1 MANRTIRV
9 LCFVANRRKT
19 GSKRGKP
26 GPSRSHGLPK
36 SAPTGPPLPTHGLG
50 PSDLTPS
57 ELWGSLR
64 QGARNVAGVRY
75 QLAVTAHLLAESRAG
90 VLPFVELVPEG
101 YEDIDCLDR
110 DELRWLVQAKEVG
123 AGAGRFTAGS
133 VAEVIAHAAPAAHG
147 ETRIVAVT
155 DAQLGGQIVETGWT
169 RSIADTPGFDI
180 GSVVNGVVT
189 RGLTRSDAEA
199 LVARS
204 HVVRLP
210 WNTAPLT
217 TLSIAGTYTVAP
229 AVAAIATS
237 RLLEDLGTVAADQ
250 RQAEVDRPGRRV
262 LNDLDALVARVVSVV
277 DVDSLDTAVRLGVCE
292 IADYAVAPGASHADF
307 LLGLDAAPAHI
318 GAHYDIIRPG
328 PSRATQ
334 VALEEARYALIAGA
348 SGSGKSAQMWRSAR
362 DVAPGARVVRVH
374 RLETDADVR
383 ELDRFVQLLSP
394 SDASAVVVCC
404 DDLGRPRTSMWPVA
418 ARRLLE
424 QASVLLLGAVRHEDF
439 TAELLRHGGELVELS
454 LDDDTALAIAD
465 QVSYAGISLALETSE
480 AVRSADGHLME
491 YIALLTT
498 GKRMRAVLAAQ
509 VEALLRLDE
518 DAAARVTRLVCAAHV
533 LGVGVA
539 GEAVAEGTDLDVHR
553 AAQALRRLQDEHIV
567 TSEDQTTW
575 RGLHQ
580 RRSDVLTDLLHETP
594 PPTLHAT
601 MTTAVGVVAPAALG
615 WCLRR
620 LVELFP
626 LLPSLDPELVR
637 AAVMECSS
645 AAETAALLEGL
656 ERADHSVTARE
667 YLPILERHRRPRVP
681 VLDMA
686 LLVLGEK
693 LAGVRFG
700 EDGGNSLVDNMGRH
714 LHQCAEALPNRSTT
728 YSDAAGAAITEDR
741 LSELVSTAE
750 LEDAVRLLEAAA
762 SHVRLSGRSLGRI
775 AAAFPWPEGTV
786 EPVTRRLHARLI
798 AACWLACSTE
808 HDFHAVFGGP
818 SDRLLRAV
826 GADPDIVSASLP
838 PAQALEATVQLLANP
853 MDDRQSASFDWD
865 LESRARDTG
874 DVTNRVAVEVATFIG
889 ECCPELE
896 IVEVVTVIA
905 DGSRF
910 RLGDFEPGHKR
921 LGRNARPSREL
932 VRVNVGIQAAISRQ
946 VAAHSWTE
954 LVRLRS
960 RAAVL
965 LAGLAREGPR
975 RLNGTDNPRRRIEWL
990 SQLEVVEDLL
1000 VQLPR
1005 PPVVSEL
1012 DMGTPAV
1019 IWDAQREDEPVSA
1032 GLRRAAAVLRM
1043 LVPEGAGQL
1052 VAVGAG
1058 EQARQAAERV
1068 EAAAGDAIELTTAVE
1083 RSALVDLAEHLRR
1096 LGDVLVAM
1104 SFDPTITSR
1113 LRGSPNDFAIV
1124 VASEV
1129 QGAARRQLEG
1139 ERSTLEDVFGR
1150 VPGAAVLE
1158 LPDRAPFMTSIAGHQ
1173 WLITVPPESW
1183 DEATRLA
1190 ANLEERLVDVPV
1202 SIVCEVDRSLLP
1214 VAVRLSH
1221 SFGSGLLPV
1230 PPETVAEFASMMDRS
1245 TVSGPSIELV
1255 SAVTGELL
1263 MASWYQ
1269 SRSDLRNASWPDPGG
1284 SPHTHLQNAEETVG
1298 DLESTHPELAEPL
1311 RALTDRVAAE
1321 VRGVRGERTVAAEL
1335 SGADVFDA
1343 VDLPESHAITLVS
1356 RGILAALDV
1365 EFQRATTE

>member
-1 MANRTIRV
+1 MLKRSIRV
-9 LCFVANRRKT
+9 LCSVANRRKA
-19 GSKRGKP
+19 GSRRGKP
-26 GPSRSHGLPK
+26 GPSRSRGLPK
-36 SAPTGPPLPTHGLG
+36 SAPTGPPLPTDGLG
-50 PSDLTPS
+50 PSDQTPS

-90 VLPFVELVPEG
+90 VLPFVGLVPEG

-110 DELRWLVQAKEVG
+110 DALRWLVQAKEVG

-133 VAEVIAHAAPAAHG
+133 VAEVIAHAGPAAHG

-169 RSIADTPGFDI
+169 RSIADTPGFDVD
-180 GSVVNGVVT
+180 SVVDAVMT

-237 RLLEDLGTVAADQ
+237 RLLEDLATVAADQ
-250 RQAEVDRPGRRV
+250 RHAEADRPGRRV
-262 LNDLDALVARVVSVV
+262 LNDLDSLVARVLSVV
-277 DVDSLDTAVRLGVCE
+277 EVDSLDTAVRLGVCE

-362 DVAPGARVVRVH
+362 DVAPGARVIRVH

-394 SDASAVVVCC
+394 SDASAVIVCC

-454 LDDDTALAIAD
+454 LDHDTALAIAD
-465 QVSYAGISLALETSE
+465 QLSYAGISLALETSE

-509 VEALLRLDE
+509 VEALLRLDD

-539 GEAVAEGTDLDVHR
+539 GEAVAEGTELDVHR
-553 AAQALRRLQDEHIV
+553 AAHALRRLQDEHIV
-567 TSEDQTTW
+567 TSEDQSTW

-626 LLPSLDPELVR
+626 LLPSLDPQVVR
-637 AAVMECSS
+637 AAVAECSS
-645 AAETAALLEGL
+645 AAEMAALLEGL
-656 ERADHSVTARE
+656 ERADHSVTARQ
-667 YLPILERHRRPRVP
+667 YLPVLDRYRRPRVP
-681 VLDMA
+681 LLDMA
-686 LLVLGEK
+686 LLVLSDK

-700 EDGGNSLVDNMGRH
+700 EDGGDSALDTMGRH
-714 LHQCAEALPNRSTT
+714 LHRCAEALPDRSTT
-728 YSDAAGAAITEDR
+728 YSHAAGAAITEDR

-762 SHVRLSGRSLGRI
+762 SYVRLSGRSLGRI
-775 AAAFPWPEGTV
+775 AAAFPWPAGIV
-786 EPVTRRLHARLI
+786 EPATRRLHARLI
-798 AACWLACSTE
+798 AACWLACSGA
-808 HDFHAVFGGP
+808 DDVHAVFGELG
-818 SDRLLRAV
+818 DRLLRAA
-826 GADPDIVSASLP
+826 GADPDIVSATLP
-838 PAQALEATVQLLANP
+838 PEQGLEATVHLLANP
-853 MDDRQSASFDWD
+853 TDDRQSPSFDWD
-865 LESRARDTG
+865 FESRARDTG

-889 ECCPELE
+889 DCCPELE
-896 IVEVVTVIA
+896 TVEVVTVIA
-905 DGSRF
+905 DGSRL

-946 VAAHSWTE
+946 AAAHSWTE
-954 LVRLRS
+954 LLRLRS

-965 LAGLAREGPR
+965 LARLTREAPR
-975 RLNGTDNPRRRIEWL
+975 RLSEHDNSRRRTEWL
-990 SQLEVVEDLL
+990 AQLEAVEGLL
-1000 VQLPR
+1000 AQLPR
-1005 PPVVSEL
+1005 PPVASEL

-1019 IWDAQREDEPVSA
+1019 TWDAQREDEPVSA

-1043 LVPEGAGQL
+1043 LVPEAAGQL

-1068 EAAAGDAIELTTAVE
+1068 DAAAGDAIELTTAVE

-1096 LGDVLVAM
+1096 LRNVLVALG
-1104 SFDPTITSR
+1104 FDSTVSSR
-1113 LRGSPNDFAIV
+1113 LRGAPENFPAIV
-1124 VASEV
+1124 TAEVEDAAARQLAAERQVLEGAFGSV
-1129 QGAARRQLEG
+1129 QGA
-1139 ERSTLEDVFGR
+1139 T
-1150 VPGAAVLE
+1150 VLQI
-1158 LPDRAPFMTSIAGHQ
+1158 PDRDAFLSSIAGHQ
-1173 WLITVPPESW
+1173 WLITVPPEGW
-1183 DEATRLA
+1183 QEVTGVAV
-1190 ANLEERLVDVPV
+1190 NLERPLVDVPV
-1202 SIVCEVDRSLLP
+1202 SIACEVADQLLP
-1214 VAVRLSH
+1214 IAVRLSH
-1221 SFGSGLLPV
+1221 SFGSNMLPV
-1230 PPETVAEFASMMDRS
+1230 SPEVVSDFASMIGKE
-1245 TVSGPSIELV
+1245 TVSGPSLEHV
-1255 SAVTGELL
+1255 SAVVRELS
-1263 MASWYQ
+1263 MASWEH
-1269 SRSDLRNASWPDPGG
+1269 SRLQLRPASWPHPGG
-1284 SPHTHLQNAEETVG
+1284 SPGTRLDTAYELIGGMEAAPDGLVG
-1298 DLESTHPELAEPL
+1298 PL
-1311 RALTDRVAAE
+1311 RSLLDRVSAE
-1321 VRGVRGERTVAAEL
+1321 IAGTQHGPPVAAEL
-1335 SGADVFDA
+1335 SGVDVFDTA
-1343 VDLPESHAITLVS
+1343 DLAESHAITLVTS
-1356 RGILAALDV
+1356 AVLAALDV
-1365 EFQRATTE
+1365 ELLRAIAE